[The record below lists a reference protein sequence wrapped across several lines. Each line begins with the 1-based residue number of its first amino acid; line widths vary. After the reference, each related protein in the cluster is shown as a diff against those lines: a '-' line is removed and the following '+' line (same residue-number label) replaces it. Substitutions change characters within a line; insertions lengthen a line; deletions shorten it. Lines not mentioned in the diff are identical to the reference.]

1 MNEHNEQQV
10 NLSDEWLRYAQNDLI
25 VAKHS
30 FEDLN
35 PKQTEIASYHCQQCA
50 EKALK
55 AFLLFKNTE
64 PPKIHDLKVL
74 CKMCQD
80 IDTSFSDIQ
89 IHCAH
94 LNPYGIAVRYP
105 NELSPN
111 EEMVKIALIKANA
124 VYDFCFNRTR
134 IITSED

>member
-1 MNEHNEQQV
+1 MNEN
-10 NLSDEWLRYAQNDLI
+10 NDLSYSLANEWLRYACNDLI

-35 PKQTEIASYHCQQCA
+35 PKQTEIASYHCQQSA

-55 AFLLFKNTE
+55 AFLLFKDIE

-80 IDTSFSDIQ
+80 NDVSFSDIVIQ
-89 IHCAH
+89 CSH

-111 EEMVKIALIKANA
+111 EEMVKVALHEAQK
-124 VYDFCFNRTR
+124 VYDFCLNK
-134 IITSED
+134 IKK

>member
-1 MNEHNEQQV
+1 MSENNDLRSSLV
-10 NLSDEWLRYAQNDLI
+10 NEWLRYANNDLI
-25 VAKHS
+25 VARHS

-55 AFLLFKNTE
+55 AFLLFKDIE

-80 IDTSFSDIQ
+80 NDVSFENILIQ
-89 IHCAH
+89 CAH
-94 LNPYGIAVRYP
+94 LNPYGVAVRYP

-111 EEMVKIALIKANA
+111 EEMVKIAIREAQII
-124 VYDFCFNRTR
+124 YDFCFNK
-134 IITSED
+134 INID